1 MTSLFKVHLKN
12 LEATNRFGLLLS
24 TLLKPGD
31 VVGLKGVIGSGK
43 TTLVQ
48 AIAKGLGI
56 QEEVQ
61 SPTFNLFRM
70 HQSGLFPLWHFDCY
84 RLEGHTSDLGFEEYL
99 GEDAIAMIEW
109 PEFFPG
115 RLPRNLISLTF
126 EIGDNQVRHLT
137 VSTSNDL
144 WLDSL
149 RTLWH

>member
-1 MTSLFKVHLKN
+1 
-12 LEATNRFGLLLS
+12 
-24 TLLKPGD
+24 
-31 VVGLKGVIGSGK
+31 
-43 TTLVQ
+43 
-48 AIAKGLGI
+48 
-56 QEEVQ
+56 
-61 SPTFNLFRM
+61 
-70 HQSGLFPLWHFDCY
+70 
-84 RLEGHTSDLGFEEYL
+84 
-99 GEDAIAMIEW
+99 MIEW